1 MSETQRSASSL
12 VCPECG
18 GEFTLSDF
26 MDGDDYVTCTNCNRK
41 YFKDDILHKSTE
53 ERVEEIRTKAYSD
66 VENERTRAYA
76 DVEKDRTQAYR
87 DVEEGKRKIEY
98 ERMKHEFERED
109 KEEREAEAKVFKKS
123 KFRVVLIIATIIS
136 VMLCAVA
143 FNDGKI
149 WAGIVAV
156 IMTALFVVSFLMGN
170 NVIKEKR
177 KNLRLIPAII
187 AFVLFIPCTFLY
199 TGSST
204 LPSIT
209 EPDEEDFVWTELV
222 LSDKLPELPSN
233 YGVVHADSE
242 RVLSVTIRNITK
254 SDYTAYKNACI
265 NEGYSV
271 DAETSNN
278 NYKAYNAEGYRL
290 SVTYYE
296 QSTFSKE
303 EIKITLDE
311 PVKMTSY
318 KWPSTGIGSK
328 LPALTTEKG
337 KISTNSSDT
346 FTIYVGNVTVDDFN
360 DYVDACLDAGFD
372 VDYSRYDKSF
382 YADNENG
389 DHLTVTYQGYNTIY
403 INLYNW
409 SK

>member
-1 MSETQRSASSL
+1 MENKSASAL
-12 VCPECG
+12 KCPECG
-18 GEFTLSDF
+18 GEFAASDLL
-26 MDGDDYVTCTNCNRK
+26 DGDSIVTCLNCGKR
-41 YFKDDILHKSTE
+41 FATSEIFHKSTDE
-53 ERVEEIRTKAYSD
+53 KVEEIRSKAY
-66 VENERTRAYA
+66 T

-98 ERMKHEFERED
+98 ERMKREFDRED
-109 KEEREAEAKVFKKS
+109 KQEKEADVKAFKKS
-123 KFRVVLIIATIIS
+123 KFRIVLIISIIIS
-136 VMLCAVA
+136 VMLFAVA

-149 WAGIVAV
+149 LAGIVAV

-187 AFVLFIPCTFLY
+187 AFILFIPCTFLY
-199 TGSST
+199 NGSSAI

-209 EPDEEDFVWTELV
+209 EPDASEFVWSEFV
-222 LSDKLPELPSN
+222 LQDKLPEPPSN
-233 YGVVHADSE
+233 YGVVHADSD
-242 RVLSVTIRNITK
+242 RILSVTIRNISK
-254 SDYTAYKNACI
+254 SDYTAYKNTCI
-265 NEGYSV
+265 SAGYTLDS
-271 DAETSNN
+271 ETSTT

-296 QSTFSKE
+296 QSSFSKE
-303 EIKITLDE
+303 EIQITLDE

-328 LPALTTEKG
+328 LPALNTDKG
-337 KISTNSSDT
+337 KVSTNSSDT
-346 FTIYVGNVTVDDFN
+346 FTIYVGNVTIDDFN

-372 VDYSRYDKSF
+372 VDYSRYDKSY
-382 YADNENG
+382 YADNKNG
-389 DHLTVTYQGYNTIY
+389 DHLTITYQGYNTIY
-403 INLYNW
+403 IHLYNW